1 VNSRITYYYWRGRI
15 MPESDKTQKAT
26 PHRRKKAREQGQVA
40 RSREF
45 GQVLALIGAATTLAA
60 LCSDLVPRWAA
71 FYRGLLIAACEG
83 DIEANGPIWYWSALE
98 VLRWIVP
105 ILLVAMLLSVSAT
118 LAQGGLNFAPAALAP
133 KFERLSP
140 GNRLGQ
146 IFSFVTLGNL
156 LKSLFPFVAIAL
168 FGFGA
173 IRSHWNELAQASSED
188 IRTLMMAF
196 GDLLRGVL
204 WKAVLVLLAWA
215 GVDYILTWRQ
225 SESKLRMSHDEV
237 KREHKENE
245 GNPFTKGQV
254 RRRQRAMRK
263 RRPLE
268 ATATATLVVTN
279 PTHFAVALR
288 YEPSMRAPEVVAKGR
303 DFLAQRIKAI
313 AQENN
318 VPMMENKI
326 LARSLF
332 TTVEVGQ
339 AIPSDLYQAV
349 AEILVVVFRAQAEL
363 REREAMRSRRNA
375 AGEVMNPK

>member
-1 VNSRITYYYWRGRI
+1 

-26 PHRRKKAREQGQVA
+26 PHRRKKAREQGQVT

-45 GQVLALIGAATTLAA
+45 GNVLALVGTATTLAV
-60 LCSDLVPRWAA
+60 LCSNLVPHWAV
-71 FYRGLLIAACEG
+71 FYRGLLVAASNG
-83 DIEANGPIWYWSALE
+83 DVGANGPIWYWSAAE
-98 VLRWIVP
+98 VLRWIIP
-105 ILLVAMLLSVSAT
+105 ILLVALLLSVSVS
-118 LAQGGLNFAPAALAP
+118 LAQGGLNLAPAALTP

-140 GNRLGQ
+140 QNRLGQ

-156 LKSLFPFVAIAL
+156 LKSLVPFLAIGL

-173 IRSHWNELAQASSED
+173 IKSHWSELSQASGED
-188 IRTLMMAF
+188 LRTLMMTI
-196 GDLLRGVL
+196 GEILRSVL
-204 WKAVLVLLAWA
+204 WKAVLVLVAWA
-215 GVDYILTWRQ
+215 GVDYVFTWRQ

-263 RRPLE
+263 RKPLE
-268 ATATATLVVTN
+268 AAAKATMVVTN
-279 PTHFAVALR
+279 PIHFAVALR

-303 DFLAQRIKAI
+303 DLLAQRIKAI
-313 AQENN
+313 ANENN
-318 VPMMENKI
+318 VPVMEDKR
-326 LARSLF
+326 LARALF
-332 TTVEVGQ
+332 STVEVGQ

-363 REREAMRSRRNA
+363 RERDAMRSRRNA
-375 AGEVMNPK
+375 TGEVVNPR